1 VFLTVGYRAQSTS
14 LSTDDFIGE
23 LERQLLESAVM
34 AALGCNDS
42 LRRGLRQSQRQ
53 LLMET
58 LIVGTHSDV
67 RKQPND

>member
-42 LRRGLRQSQRQ
+42 LRRGLRQRQRQ